1 MKEQRQSNRRWL
13 GLVAR
18 RGFSSLFLFLSFFFS
33 FFLSAF
39 RGNSMTNVVMS
50 VSSGQRS

>member
-18 RGFSSLFLFLSFFFS
+18 RGFSSLFLFLSFFFFLF
-33 FFLSAF
+33 FFLLF
-39 RGNSMTNVVMS
+39 G
-50 VSSGQRS
+50 GIP